1 MRKNRPTNTALHMM
15 LLSLGTLSL
24 SSASHVAPRS
34 PTLATRPRA
43 AVISM
48 MVAAERATSAK
59 DELLSLSLDGLKL
72 NEGAASPSRTSAV
85 ARPRAQP

>member
-1 MRKNRPTNTALHMM
+1 MM

-34 PTLATRPRA
+34 PALATRPRA

-48 MVAAERATSAK
+48 VAAERTTSAK

-72 NEGAASPSRTSAV
+72 DEGAASPSRTSAV